1 MAKSKIVTIEIEL
14 KDYEP
19 IKFTMDEA
27 KELYEQLDSLFGK
40 KEVVHHHHKEWWYR
54 PYITWTTN
62 AGSNLCTD
70 GVTYSN
76 AANVLAGTQVSSS
89 ATQMKVSYQ
98 TN

>member
-27 KELYEQLDSLFGK
+27 QELYEQLDTLFGK
-40 KEVVHHHHKEWWYR
+40 KTVERHHYHDWWCR
-54 PYITWTTN
+54 PYITWTNGTPHN
-62 AGSNLCTD
+62 T
-70 GVTYSN
+70 TTMFN
-76 AANVLAGTQVSSS
+76 AADKLAGTQVSSA
-89 ATQMKVSYQ
+89 ATQMKVSYK